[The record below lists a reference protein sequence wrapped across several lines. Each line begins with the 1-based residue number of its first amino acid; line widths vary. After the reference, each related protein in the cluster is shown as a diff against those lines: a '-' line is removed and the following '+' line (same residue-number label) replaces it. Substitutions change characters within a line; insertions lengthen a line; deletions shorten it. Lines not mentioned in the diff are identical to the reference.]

1 MSNTVA
7 LKLTQIGNSVGVV
20 LPKEM
25 LARLKLQKGD
35 SLYVTEIPDGV
46 KLRPYDAEFAEQMEV
61 AREIMRKRRNV
72 LRELA
77 K

>member
-1 MSNTVA
+1 MTA
-7 LKLTQIGNSVGVV
+7 LKLTQIGNSVGIV

-25 LARLKLQKGD
+25 LTRLGLQKGD
-35 SLYVTEIPDGV
+35 TVLAVETPDGV
-46 KLRPYDAEFAEQMEV
+46 RLTASDPEFAAQMEV
-61 AREIMRKRRNV
+61 ARKLMHERRAV